1 MFTFKTIERFLTETE
16 CEDIIKYSISNYELH
31 AGRIKGRVMDE
42 NVRKSNIV
50 HINYDIQFP
59 GFSTRL
65 KNLITPMFDLKGVEI
80 DNTFESTFQFTE
92 YSQGDFY
99 DWHTDSIN
107 HNIELSNKRYC
118 SIVIQ
123 LNNEYEGGDLEMKP
137 FNEPG
142 DVIVFKRGIGN
153 LFIFLSDIEHRVSP
167 VISGVRHSIVGWFYL
182 KNVNDYKKTLI

>member
-31 AGRIKGRVMDE
+31 SGKVKGQGKNE
-42 NVRKSNIV
+42 NVRKSNV
-50 HINYDIQFP
+50 AHINYDNQFP

-80 DNTFESTFQFTE
+80 DNTFENTFQFTE

-107 HNIELSNKRYC
+107 HDIELSNKRYC

-137 FNEPG
+137 FNE
-142 DVIVFKRGIGN
+142 VENIMVFKRGIGN

-167 VISGVRHSIVGWFYL
+167 VTTGVRHSIVGWFYL
-182 KNVNDYKKTLI
+182 KNTNGYKKTII